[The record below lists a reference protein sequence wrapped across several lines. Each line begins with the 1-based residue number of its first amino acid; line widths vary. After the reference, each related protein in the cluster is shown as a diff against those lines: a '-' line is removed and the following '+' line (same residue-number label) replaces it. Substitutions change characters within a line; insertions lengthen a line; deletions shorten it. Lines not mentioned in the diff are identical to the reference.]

1 MCITVSASQRG
12 TAQVNLVEKLGV
24 HAPIAKYNAQNAA
37 PSSSAGDES
46 VHPAKSTE
54 DARHIRRDTYYDRLR
69 PGPIRDPGNSGLQA
83 MEWPGFTHWD
93 VRLPAIPAPQSAVIV
108 VGQLA
113 AAQAHLSQNAKSV
126 YSEFI
131 LRIDSVLKN
140 TTPQTLEVGSSITAD
155 RGIGGVEFPS
165 GSVGYYGPVGMGAPD
180 VGKTY
185 LMFLAADPPAQD
197 LRIVTAFEVK
207 DGKVFAVD
215 GQRCCALSMGRHR
228 TLFDEYTGMDEATFL
243 KLAQE
248 QIANPR

>member
-1 MCITVSASQRG
+1 MAGLDMVTRTRYPRAYSSRKEGLRVSKTVLLAMCITVSASQRG

-113 AAQAHLSQNAKSV
+113 AA
-126 YSEFI
+126 
-131 LRIDSVLKN
+131 
-140 TTPQTLEVGSSITAD
+140 
-155 RGIGGVEFPS
+155 
-165 GSVGYYGPVGMGAPD
+165 
-180 VGKTY
+180 
-185 LMFLAADPPAQD
+185 
-197 LRIVTAFEVK
+197 
-207 DGKVFAVD
+207 
-215 GQRCCALSMGRHR
+215 
-228 TLFDEYTGMDEATFL
+228 
-243 KLAQE
+243 
-248 QIANPR
+248 